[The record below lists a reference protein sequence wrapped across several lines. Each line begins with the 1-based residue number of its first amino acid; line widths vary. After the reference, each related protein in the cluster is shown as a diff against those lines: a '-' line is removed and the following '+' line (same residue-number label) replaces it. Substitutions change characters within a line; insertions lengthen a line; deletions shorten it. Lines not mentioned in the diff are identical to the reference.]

1 MFVPLPV
8 QLLPSFFF
16 KVGGFYL
23 GRWWWWRTN
32 VTRHRTNTA
41 QTWVMEHGPNRRPGL
56 QKPSHP
62 DPVRGFTTVAPT
74 AAHSPH
80 DLKNPPPV
88 PWCPIPEDTQTGPV
102 SHVRVLWA
110 DNVRAVW
117 MAFKSHTCTHTNTIE
132 SFPSRVCPALTSKS
146 VQSEKRTTAALK
158 DHHALSF
165 THPQTRTAHTY
176 S

>member
-1 MFVPLPV
+1 MVTDKCYPSSHKHSSDMSHGARPKPL
-8 QLLPSFFF
+8 
-16 KVGGFYL
+16 
-23 GRWWWWRTN
+23 
-32 VTRHRTNTA
+32 
-41 QTWVMEHGPNRRPGL
+41 TWPPKALSSWSSQRFHNG
-56 QKPSHP
+56 
-62 DPVRGFTTVAPT
+62 TVAPT

-117 MAFKSHTCTHTNTIE
+117 MAFKSHTCTHTYTIE